1 MAIKLSVLGWNKK
14 EVGEISV
21 PEEIFG
27 AAVRKDILQTV
38 VKWQLA
44 SRRQG
49 THKVLTKA
57 EVRGGGKK
65 PFKQKGTGNARQG
78 STRSPLNPGGGVIF
92 GPKPRDYSYSL
103 PKQLRRAGL
112 RSALS
117 YLHKE
122 GRFFVVK
129 DMTSQDGKTKELSQ
143 RLKDFGLNKA
153 LLIDG
158 SGDDKFAR
166 ASRNLKDYRY
176 TKVDGMNVFDLLKY
190 DAAIV
195 TESSIEKILARCGE
209 RE

>member
-1 MAIKLSVLGWNKK
+1 MAMKLSVLGWNKK
-14 EVGEISV
+14 EVGEVSV

-44 SRRQG
+44 CRRQG
-49 THKVLTKA
+49 THKVLTKG
-57 EVRGGGKK
+57 EVSGGGKK

-78 STRSPLNPGGGVIF
+78 SSRSPLMPGGGVTF
-92 GPKPRDYSYSL
+92 GPRPRDYSYNL

-129 DMTSQDGKTKELSQ
+129 DMTSKDGKTKELSQ
-143 RLKDFGLNKA
+143 RLKDFGLSKA

-158 SGDDKFAR
+158 AGDDKFAR
-166 ASRNLKDYRY
+166 ATRNLKDYRY

-190 DAAIV
+190 DAAVV